1 MNERILKTLGVCIA
15 WGLALALV
23 CAVLIQHFP
32 LDGIVRFSFPFDG
45 RSPWFNP
52 FQPGER
58 VSSPGVQPDGWTGQ
72 RITDEPVY
80 GSARVPGAFDTVTI
94 SMDIR
99 ALRQPL
105 ADMGLLRDEQAFQ
118 FEMKPL
124 WSEALS
130 SGWHAATYQ
139 GVQGMVRDGYPDD
152 SLGRTDYDRLMTWD
166 ASASMPLLADTG
178 ALMHSY
184 DISLRGQHDI
194 YAVPVDG
201 HLDFTFQ
208 VQDMNRSGDPKNTA
222 AFRLMRGDEVIDT
235 ESVSVSGSSDTL
247 PSAVF
252 PQTISASHLAPGV
265 YHISFLADDDFF
277 IRSISTD
284 AKHWV
289 IGPRL
294 YIGDTVGYAGPS
306 DSADIWTNSLHLS
319 VDTFHNEGL
328 QTVSLGSSSAT
339 LLQTHTA
346 YPLSRAADER
356 QGLRE
361 LKTQKGSV
369 RFIGDGF
376 FALDRDAAFFP
387 SPRRLTADARPADE
401 GIVAVLTPYVP
412 AQDLHDG
419 WWRVQASWPI
429 SSAADALKFSLGL
442 PGIFARNGAFDI
454 RAMTV
459 EYDRPPLSV
468 GEWLRAM
475 RRELSAA
482 WHRL

>member
-1 MNERILKTLGVCIA
+1 MNRERLLAILVA
-15 WGLALALV
+15 WGSALALV
-23 CAVLIQHFP
+23 CFVLAPHFP
-32 LDGIVRFSFPFDG
+32 LDGALRFSFPFDG

-58 VSSPGVQPDGWTGQ
+58 VTSPGLQPEGWTGQ

-80 GSARVPGAFDTVTI
+80 GAARLPGAFDSVTI

-99 ALRQPL
+99 PMRQPL
-105 ADMGLLRDEQAFQ
+105 ADMGLLRDAQAFQ
-118 FEMKPL
+118 FEQKPL
-124 WSEALS
+124 WSQTLS
-130 SGWHAATYQ
+130 NGWHAASFH
-139 GVQGMVRDGYPDD
+139 GIQGMVRDGYPDD
-152 SLGRTDYDRLMTWD
+152 SLARDDYDRLMTWD

-178 ALMHSY
+178 ASLHEY
-184 DISLRGQHDI
+184 AINLRGQHDF

-201 HLDFTFQ
+201 HIRFTFGL
-208 VQDMNRSGDPKNTA
+208 QDMNRSRDPKNTA
-222 AFRLMRGDEVIDT
+222 AFRVSRGDEVLQTDA
-235 ESVSVSGSSDTL
+235 VSVSGSEDAK

-252 PQTISASHLAPGV
+252 SQTVSADGLAPGV
-265 YHISFLADDDFF
+265 YRISFLADDDFF

-294 YIGDTVGYAGPS
+294 YIGDTVGYAGTEAP
-306 DSADIWTNSLHLS
+306 AAVWTNSLHLS

-328 QTVSLGSSSAT
+328 QTVSLGSASVT
-339 LLQTHTA
+339 LAKTHTP
-346 YPLSRAADER
+346 YPLSRIADEG

-361 LKTQKGSV
+361 LKAEKGSV
-369 RFIGDGF
+369 RFVGDGY

-387 SPRRLTADARPADE
+387 SPRRLTPDADPVGE

-412 AQDLHDG
+412 AQDLGDG

-429 SSAADALKFSLGL
+429 STSADSLKFSLGL
-442 PGIFARNGAFDI
+442 PGIFTRNGAFDI

-459 EYDRPPLSV
+459 EYRRPPLSIP
-468 GEWLRAM
+468 EWLRAM